1 MKYKSTFGISL
12 MIAIVLIIVAVIV
25 LITRTGEEPSD
36 ELKAM
41 M

>member
-1 MKYKSTFGISL
+1 MKYKATYGIPIL
-12 MIAIVLIIVAVIV
+12 IAIVLIIVAVIV
-25 LITRTGEEPSD
+25 LITRTTEEPSD